1 MRLSPSGRT
10 LIKSFEGLSLK
21 AYPDA
26 HGYSIGYGHF
36 GASPGDV
43 ITREEAD
50 RLFDQDVIKY
60 EAAVSLKTPRATQE
74 QFDAM
79 TSLAYNIGTGGFA
92 DSTVARLHN
101 AGDYPGAADAFRMW
115 NKSQGAV
122 HQGLVARREKERAVY
137 LQGYTTPGSFP
148 TPLPQQSGIGWPET
162 LQSGSSSTAGQQGGG
177 VGKAA
182 LVAAFGGFGY
192 LLYRLI
198 FR

>member
-1 MRLSPSGRT
+1 MRLSPEGRT

-26 HGYSIGYGHF
+26 NGYSIGYGHF
-36 GASPGDV
+36 GAKPGDV

-60 EAAVSLKTPRATQE
+60 EAAVSLKTPNASQQ

-101 AGDYPGAADAFRMW
+101 AGDFAGAADAFRMW

-122 HQGLVARREKERAVY
+122 HQGLVNRREKERAVY
-137 LQGYTTPGSFP
+137 LQGYTLPGSFP
-148 TPLPQQSGIGWPET
+148 TPPPQQSTPGWPET
-162 LQSGSSSTAGQQGGG
+162 LQSGQSSQGGG

-192 LLYRLI
+192 LIYRLFI
-198 FR
+198 R

>member
-1 MRLSPSGRT
+1 MRLSPEGRT
-10 LIKSFEGLSLK
+10 LIKSFEGLSLT

-60 EAAVSLKTPRATQE
+60 EAAVSLKTPHASQQ

-79 TSLAYNIGTGGFA
+79 VSLAYNIGTSGFA

-101 AGDYPGAADAFRMW
+101 AGDYMGAADAFRMW

-122 HQGLVARREKERAVY
+122 HQGLVKRREKERTVY
-137 LQGYTTPGSFP
+137 LEGYTPAGSFP
-148 TPLPQQSGIGWPET
+148 LPPPQQSTPAWPAT
-162 LQSGSSSTAGQQGGG
+162 TAPATASKLPPA
-177 VGKAA
+177 VF
-182 LVAAFGGFGY
+182 VAAFGGFGY
-192 LLYRLI
+192 LLYRLFI
-198 FR
+198 R